1 MTSALCVRNLW
12 KGGWF
17 GLLDRRGAPV
27 VGGERIDGDDQMV
40 TRRTLIYRSICGLM
54 LLWSWNASVMA
65 QEALTPADAT
75 GLVLERVLVNVNG
88 DIVTQT
94 DLESRQIDA
103 IRNRGVQ
110 PTSEVELRQL
120 LNEIT
125 PEVISTAVDELLMVQ
140 KARELG
146 YHMSDEQFADMVSDI
161 MVENNFGD
169 EEEFHDALQDQNGMS
184 IEDFRRGMETQ
195 MLVNQIQ
202 QIEIMSKVTL
212 TQTEAR
218 QYYDENVE
226 EFTNPP
232 TVTMR
237 EILVRVTPGIGGTVN
252 AFAEGLAETKIEDA
266 RQRILDGEEFSL
278 VAVAMSDAASKANGG
293 LVGPLDLVFINEA
306 VAEIVTGMEVGEL
319 SPAIRTAAGYQM
331 FELVEFTESE
341 PRPFDEVRD
350 QIGNSVFSDRRVTE
364 YLSYLDGLREEADIV
379 WRDEQ
384 AESAFDSFTGQRA
397 SRIGRSVQ

>member
-1 MTSALCVRNLW
+1 MCAEPR

-17 GLLDRRGAPV
+17 GLIGAASCRGS
-27 VGGERIDGDDQMV
+27 GHKGIDEDDQMV
-40 TRRTLIYRSICGLM
+40 TRRALLLCRSMCGLM
-54 LLWSWNASVMA
+54 LFWSWTAPVLA
-65 QEALTPADAT
+65 QEPLTPADAT

-103 IRNRGVQ
+103 IRSRGVQ
-110 PTSEVELRQL
+110 PTSEVELSQL
-120 LNEIT
+120 LLEIT

-146 YHMSDEQFADMVSDI
+146 YHMSDEQFAEMVSDI
-161 MVENNFGD
+161 MVENNFGE
-169 EEEFHDALQDQNGMS
+169 EEEFHQALQDQNGMS
-184 IEDFRRGMETQ
+184 IEDFRRGMERQ

-218 QYYDENVE
+218 QYYDENLA
-226 EFTNPP
+226 EFTDPP

-252 AFAEGLAETKIEDA
+252 AFADGLAETKIEEA
-266 RQRILDGEEFSL
+266 RQRILDGEDFGL

-306 VAEIVTGMEVGEL
+306 VAEILIGMEVGEL
-319 SPAIRTAAGYQM
+319 SPAVRTAAGYQM
-331 FELVEFTESE
+331 FELVEFTESQ
-341 PRPFDEVRD
+341 PRPFGEVRD
-350 QIGNSVFSDRRVTE
+350 QIGNSVFSERRVAE

-384 AESAFDSFTGQRA
+384 AQSAFDSFTGQRA
-397 SRIGRSVQ
+397 TRIGRSSTQ

>member
-1 MTSALCVRNLW
+1 MCAEPR

-17 GLLDRRGAPV
+17 GLIGAASCRGS
-27 VGGERIDGDDQMV
+27 GHKGIDEDDQMV
-40 TRRTLIYRSICGLM
+40 TRRALLLCRSMCGLM
-54 LLWSWNASVMA
+54 LFWSWTAPVLA
-65 QEALTPADAT
+65 QEPLTPADAT

-103 IRNRGVQ
+103 IRSRGVQ
-110 PTSEVELRQL
+110 PTSEVELSQL
-120 LNEIT
+120 LLEIT

-146 YHMSDEQFADMVSDI
+146 YHMSDEQFAEMVSDI
-161 MVENNFGD
+161 MVENNFGE
-169 EEEFHDALQDQNGMS
+169 EEEFHQALQDQNGMS
-184 IEDFRRGMETQ
+184 IEDFRRGMERQ

-218 QYYDENVE
+218 QYYDENLA
-226 EFTNPP
+226 EFTDPP

-252 AFAEGLAETKIEDA
+252 AFADGLAETKIEEA
-266 RQRILDGEEFSL
+266 RQRILDGEDFGL

-306 VAEIVTGMEVGEL
+306 VAEILIGMEVGEL

-331 FELVEFTESE
+331 FELVEFTESQ
-341 PRPFDEVRD
+341 PRPFGEVRD
-350 QIGNSVFSDRRVTE
+350 QIGNSVFSERRVAE

-384 AESAFDSFTGQRA
+384 AQSAFDSFTGQRA
-397 SRIGRSVQ
+397 TRIGRSSTQ

>member
-1 MTSALCVRNLW
+1 MCAEPR

-17 GLLDRRGAPV
+17 GLIGAASCRGS
-27 VGGERIDGDDQMV
+27 GHKGIDEDDQMV
-40 TRRTLIYRSICGLM
+40 TRRALLLCRSMCGLM
-54 LLWSWNASVMA
+54 LFWSWTAPVLA
-65 QEALTPADAT
+65 QEPLTPADAT

-103 IRNRGVQ
+103 IRSRGVQ
-110 PTSEVELRQL
+110 PTSEVELSQL
-120 LNEIT
+120 LLEIT

-146 YHMSDEQFADMVSDI
+146 YHMSDEQFAEMVSDI
-161 MVENNFGD
+161 MVENNFGE
-169 EEEFHDALQDQNGMS
+169 EEEFHQALQDQNGMS
-184 IEDFRRGMETQ
+184 IEDFRRGMERQ

-218 QYYDENVE
+218 QYYDENLA
-226 EFTNPP
+226 EFTDPP

-252 AFAEGLAETKIEDA
+252 AFADGLAETKIEEA
-266 RQRILDGEEFSL
+266 RQRILDGEDFGL

-306 VAEIVTGMEVGEL
+306 GAEILIGMEVGEL

-331 FELVEFTESE
+331 FELVEFTESQ
-341 PRPFDEVRD
+341 PRPFGEVRD
-350 QIGNSVFSDRRVTE
+350 QIGNSVFSERRVAE

-384 AESAFDSFTGQRA
+384 AQSAFDSFTGQRA
-397 SRIGRSVQ
+397 TRIGRSSTQ

>member
-1 MTSALCVRNLW
+1 MCAEPR

-17 GLLDRRGAPV
+17 GLIGAASCRGS
-27 VGGERIDGDDQMV
+27 GHKGIDEDDQMV
-40 TRRTLIYRSICGLM
+40 TRRALLLCRSMCGLM
-54 LLWSWNASVMA
+54 LFWSWTAPVLA
-65 QEALTPADAT
+65 QEPLTPADAT

-103 IRNRGVQ
+103 IRSRGVQ
-110 PTSEVELRQL
+110 PTSEVELSQL
-120 LNEIT
+120 LLEIT

-146 YHMSDEQFADMVSDI
+146 YHMSDEQFAEMVSDI
-161 MVENNFGD
+161 MVENNFGE
-169 EEEFHDALQDQNGMS
+169 EEEFHQALQDQNGMS
-184 IEDFRRGMETQ
+184 IEDFRRGMERQ

-218 QYYDENVE
+218 QYYDENLA
-226 EFTNPP
+226 EFTDPP

-252 AFAEGLAETKIEDA
+252 AFAAGLAETKIEEA
-266 RQRILDGEEFSL
+266 RQRILDGEDFGL

-306 VAEIVTGMEVGEL
+306 GAEILIGMEVGEL

-331 FELVEFTESE
+331 FELVEFTESQ
-341 PRPFDEVRD
+341 PRPFGEVRD
-350 QIGNSVFSDRRVTE
+350 QIGNSVFSERRVAE

-384 AESAFDSFTGQRA
+384 AQSAFDSFTGQRA
-397 SRIGRSVQ
+397 TRIGRSSTQ

>member
-1 MTSALCVRNLW
+1 MCAEPR

-17 GLLDRRGAPV
+17 GLIGAASCRGS
-27 VGGERIDGDDQMV
+27 GHKGIDEDDQMV
-40 TRRTLIYRSICGLM
+40 TRRALLLCRSMCGLM
-54 LLWSWNASVMA
+54 LFWSWTAPVLA
-65 QEALTPADAT
+65 QEPLTPADAT

-103 IRNRGVQ
+103 IRSRGVQ
-110 PTSEVELRQL
+110 PTSEVELSQL
-120 LNEIT
+120 LLEIT

-146 YHMSDEQFADMVSDI
+146 YHMSDEQFAEMVSDI
-161 MVENNFGD
+161 MVENNFGE
-169 EEEFHDALQDQNGMS
+169 EEEFHQALQDQNGMS
-184 IEDFRRGMETQ
+184 IEDFRRGMERQ

-218 QYYDENVE
+218 QYYDENLA
-226 EFTNPP
+226 EFTDPP

-252 AFAEGLAETKIEDA
+252 AFADGLAETKIEEA
-266 RQRILDGEEFSL
+266 RQRILDGEDFGL

-306 VAEIVTGMEVGEL
+306 VAEILIGMEVGEL

-331 FELVEFTESE
+331 FELVEFTESQ
-341 PRPFDEVRD
+341 PRAFGEVRD
-350 QIGNSVFSDRRVTE
+350 QIGNSVFSERRVAE

-384 AESAFDSFTGQRA
+384 AQSAFDSFTGQRA
-397 SRIGRSVQ
+397 TRIGRSSTQ

>member
-40 TRRTLIYRSICGLM
+40 TRRTLRYRSICGLM
-54 LLWSWNASVMA
+54 LLWSWNASVLA
-65 QEALTPADAT
+65 QEALTAADAT

-120 LNEIT
+120 LLEIT

-146 YHMSDEQFADMVSDI
+146 YHMSDEQFGEMVSDI

-184 IEDFRRGMETQ
+184 IEDFRRGMERQ

-218 QYYDENVE
+218 QYYDENIE

-252 AFAEGLAETKIEDA
+252 AFADGLAETKIEDA

-278 VAVAMSDAASKANGG
+278 VAVAMSDATSKANGG

-306 VAEIVTGMEVGEL
+306 VAEIVSGMEVGEL
-319 SPAIRTAAGYQM
+319 SPAVRTAAGYQM

-384 AESAFDSFTGQRA
+384 AESAFDSFTGLRA

>member
-1 MTSALCVRNLW
+1 MVRPS
-12 KGGWF
+12 GPA
-17 GLLDRRGAPV
+17 RGAGPE
-27 VGGERIDGDDQMV
+27 GGERIDGDDQMV
-40 TRRTLIYRSICGLM
+40 TRRTLIYRSICGLV

-218 QYYDENVE
+218 QYYDENIE

-384 AESAFDSFTGQRA
+384 AESAFDSFTGLRA

>member
-12 KGGWF
+12 TGGWF

-40 TRRTLIYRSICGLM
+40 TRRTLIYRSICGLV

-161 MVENNFGD
+161 MVENNFGE
-169 EEEFHDALQDQNGMS
+169 EEEFHQALQDQNGMS
-184 IEDFRRGMETQ
+184 IEDFRRGMERQ

>member
-1 MTSALCVRNLW
+1 MLFWSWT
-12 KGGWF
+12 
-17 GLLDRRGAPV
+17 APV
-27 VGGERIDGDDQMV
+27 
-40 TRRTLIYRSICGLM
+40 L
-54 LLWSWNASVMA
+54 A
-65 QEALTPADAT
+65 QEPLTPADAT

-103 IRNRGVQ
+103 IRSRGVQ
-110 PTSEVELRQL
+110 PTSEVELSQL
-120 LNEIT
+120 LLEIT

-146 YHMSDEQFADMVSDI
+146 YHMSDEQFAEMVSDI
-161 MVENNFGD
+161 MVENNFGE
-169 EEEFHDALQDQNGMS
+169 EEEFHQALQDQNGMS
-184 IEDFRRGMETQ
+184 IEDFRRGMERQ

-218 QYYDENVE
+218 QYYDENLA
-226 EFTNPP
+226 EFTDPP

-252 AFAEGLAETKIEDA
+252 AFADGLAETKIEEA
-266 RQRILDGEEFSL
+266 RQRILDGEDFGL

-306 VAEIVTGMEVGEL
+306 VAEILIGMEVGEL

-331 FELVEFTESE
+331 FELVEFTESQ
-341 PRPFDEVRD
+341 PRPFGEVRD
-350 QIGNSVFSDRRVTE
+350 QIGNSVFSERRVAE

-384 AESAFDSFTGQRA
+384 AQSAFDSFTGQRA
-397 SRIGRSVQ
+397 TRIGRSSTQ